1 MRIVLRVLKNIL
13 VGIAYFSLNSLRIA
27 KIKRGLNTRIYYNV
41 LVKEPHNI
49 SIGDDTFINNGCLL
63 WGAPKGKIVIGN
75 DVLFG
80 PSVKIIASNHGTSKD
95 NLVRK
100 NPWDDGDII
109 IEDDVWI
116 GANTVV
122 LKGVKIGKGAVVAAG
137 AIVNKDVEPYTIVG
151 GIPAKK
157 IKDRV

>member
-1 MRIVLRVLKNIL
+1 MSVILRVIKNIL
-13 VGIAYFSLNSLRIA
+13 VAISYFTLNSLRIA
-27 KIKRGLNTRIYYNV
+27 KVKREANTRIYYNV
-41 LVKEPHNI
+41 LVKEPQNI
-49 SIGDDTFINNGCLL
+49 VIGKDTFINNGCLL
-63 WGAPKGKIVIGN
+63 WGAPEGKISIGN

-80 PSVKIIASNHGTSKD
+80 PSVKIIASNHGTALD
-95 NLVRK
+95 YLIRE
-100 NPWDDGDII
+100 NPWHDGDIV

-116 GANTVV
+116 GANVV
-122 LKGVKIGKGAVVAAG
+122 ILKGVTIGRGAVIAAG